1 MHDPSISYSDILNA
15 LIGPAAATHDALDV
29 QVWTGGPDGSVGMSL
44 AGVLDLA
51 TVPQLSRTLA
61 TLTPSGTPVLTLDL
75 DGVTHLGACG
85 LGMLVA
91 IRRRMTSRGDQLKL
105 TYSHGGRSHRA
116 LSMTHLDRVF
126 PPAA

>member
-1 MHDPSISYSDILNA
+1 MHDPSISYSDILSA
-15 LIGPAAATHDALDV
+15 LIGPVAPEDDILDV
-29 QVWTGGPDGSVGMSL
+29 VVWRGSADGSVGMSL

-51 TVPQLSRTLA
+51 TVPHLSHTLA
-61 TLTPSGTPVLTLDL
+61 TLTPSGTRVLTLDL
-75 DGVTHLGACG
+75 NGVTHLGACG

-91 IRRRMTSRGDQLKL
+91 IRKRMTSRGDRLQL
-105 TYSHGGRSHRA
+105 TYAAGGQSHRA